1 MTQPVKSLVIAGGG
15 TAGWMCAAILS
26 HYLPKTIR
34 IQLIESEQIG
44 TIGVGESTVP
54 PFVEMI
60 RRLGIDE
67 QDFIRQ
73 TQGSFKLGIRF
84 KDWRHKGEEYYHPFG
99 HIGGIIDDQDFYQHW
114 LRARHLGDDTPL
126 QTYSA
131 AGEMARNHKFMLPF
145 RAPRTPIAS
154 AAYALHVDASLVAK
168 YLRRFAEDKG
178 VTRHE
183 GMIGRV
189 DQDARGFI
197 SALELTDGRR
207 IEGDLFLD
215 CTGFR
220 ALLIEKALG
229 VGYVDWSKE
238 LLCDRA
244 IALQTE
250 NINDPHPYTYAEAQD
265 AGWRWRIPLQHRAGN
280 GYVYSSRHIS
290 DEDATKTLLSQ
301 VEGQPVTKP
310 MVVPFRTGMRTEI
323 WAKNCISV
331 GLASGFIEPLESTAI
346 HLIYRSM
353 DFLLRYFP
361 GADCDANLVRE
372 YNLRMGTD
380 YTEIKDFVV
389 LHYCLTQRDDTPFWR
404 DVQAAP
410 VAESLREKI
419 ALFAENG
426 SLRAGADDLFR
437 APSWQ
442 SVMDGMGVKPR
453 RYNLLVDRVSEAD
466 LRATLKAVREQL
478 PAFVATLPSHGE
490 FLRANCPAVTTE
502 KIIGHEKHEKQMS

>member
-1 MTQPVKSLVIAGGG
+1 MTHSIRSLVIAGGG

-26 HYLPKTIR
+26 HYLPKSIR
-34 IQLIESEQIG
+34 ISLVESELIG

-54 PFVEMI
+54 PFLELI
-60 RRLGIDE
+60 RRLGINE
-67 QDFIRQ
+67 QDFIQQ
-73 TQGSFKLGIRF
+73 TQASFKLGIRF
-84 KDWRHKGEEYYHPFG
+84 EDWRRKGETYYHPFG
-99 HIGGIIDDQDFYQHW
+99 QIGGLIEGQDFYQNW
-114 LRARHLGDDTPL
+114 LRARSLGDDTPL
-126 QTYSA
+126 QTYAPA
-131 AGEMARNHKFMLPF
+131 AEMGRHHKFMLPF
-145 RAPRTPIAS
+145 KAPRSPIAS
-154 AAYALHVDASLVAK
+154 ASFALHVDASLVAK

-183 GMIGRV
+183 GMIGGV
-189 DQDARGFI
+189 VQDARGFI

-220 ALLIEKALG
+220 ALLIGKALG
-229 VGYVDWSKE
+229 VGYIDWSDE

-244 IALQTE
+244 IAVQTE
-250 NINDPHPYTYAEAQD
+250 NVSDPHPYTFAQAQD

-290 DEDATKTLLSQ
+290 DEDATNTLMAQ
-301 VEGQPVTKP
+301 VEGRALTRP
-310 MVVPFRTGMRTEI
+310 MVVPFKTGMRQEL
-323 WAKNCISV
+323 WAKNCVSV

-361 GADCDANLVRE
+361 AVDCDANLIRE
-372 YNLRMGTD
+372 YNLRMAAD

-410 VAESLREKI
+410 VAQSLREKI

-426 SLRAGADDLFR
+426 SLREGVDELFR

-442 SVMDGMGVKPR
+442 SVMDGMGVKPLR
-453 RYNLLVDRVSEAD
+453 HSPLVDRVSEAD

-478 PAFVATLPSHGE
+478 PAFVATLPSHGD
-490 FLRANCPAVTTE
+490 FLRSHCPA
-502 KIIGHEKHEKQMS
+502 SP

>member
-54 PFVEMI
+54 PFLELI

-67 QDFIRQ
+67 QEFVRE

-84 KDWRHKGEEYYHPFG
+84 KNWRRKGEEYYHPFG
-99 HIGGIIDDQDFYQHW
+99 HIGGHIDGQDFYQHW
-114 LRARHLGDDTPL
+114 LRARDLGDDTPL
-126 QTYSA
+126 QTYA
-131 AGEMARNHKFMLPF
+131 PATEMARHHKFMLPF
-145 RAPRTPIAS
+145 KAPRTPIAS
-154 AAYALHVDASLVAK
+154 ASFALHVDASLVAK
-168 YLRRFAEDKG
+168 YLRRFAEARG

-183 GMIGRV
+183 GMIGKV
-189 DQDARGFI
+189 DQDARGFL

-207 IEGDLFLD
+207 IDGELFLD

-229 VGYVDWSKE
+229 VGYVDWSQE

-244 IALQTE
+244 IAVQTE

-290 DEDATKTLLSQ
+290 DEEAIQTLLSQ
-301 VEGQPVTKP
+301 VEGQPVTRP
-310 MVVPFRTGMRTEI
+310 MVVPFKTGMRTEI
-323 WAKNCISV
+323 WAKNCVSV

-361 GADCDANLVRE
+361 GADCDSNLSRE
-372 YNLRMGTD
+372 YNLRMGND

-410 VAESLREKI
+410 VAQSLREKI

-426 SLRAGADDLFR
+426 ALREGVDELFR

-442 SVMDGMGVKPR
+442 SVMDGMGIKPR
-453 RYNLLVDRVSEAD
+453 RHNPLVDRVPEAD
-466 LRATLKAVREQL
+466 LRATLAAVRQQL

-490 FLRANCPAVTTE
+490 FLRTHCAAEVKLPA
-502 KIIGHEKHEKQMS
+502 